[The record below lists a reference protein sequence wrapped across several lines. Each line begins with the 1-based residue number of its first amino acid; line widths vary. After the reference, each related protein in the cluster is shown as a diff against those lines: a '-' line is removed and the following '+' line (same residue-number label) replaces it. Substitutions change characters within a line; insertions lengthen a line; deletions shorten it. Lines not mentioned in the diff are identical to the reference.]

1 MIINSGFVTDSF
13 ICKAVYNWKSL
24 EDTDLLKWL
33 LPLTAVLLNLK
44 DAYRT
49 EVRFKSLFFSSFP
62 FLLPSLLWEKYQYSY
77 KKMTGRQSKYIIS
90 LLSVTWTCE
99 NPEPLLLLFRF
110 YNNLHMEVDSRPLLT
125 SLVLKPGHYSELH
138 LQNVYTTVLQ
148 PCFQLFTTPQCL
160 RANSWGMS

>member
-99 NPEPLLLLFRF
+99 NPEPLLLLFHFIITCTWR
-110 YNNLHMEVDSRPLLT
+110 YIL
-125 SLVLKPGHYSELH
+125 GHYWLH
-138 LQNVYTTVLQ
+138 WSWNQDITQSSIYKMYIPLFCSLASSYLQL
-148 PCFQLFTTPQCL
+148 PS
-160 RANSWGMS
+160 A